1 MSSGYREFMD
11 LLETISGV
19 SGVVALDDILT
30 FGKYE
35 GEQLE
40 DLIIDHP
47 DYIEWL
53 INNDVIQFDEEALEL
68 ISSLGIA

>member
-1 MSSGYREFMD
+1 MD